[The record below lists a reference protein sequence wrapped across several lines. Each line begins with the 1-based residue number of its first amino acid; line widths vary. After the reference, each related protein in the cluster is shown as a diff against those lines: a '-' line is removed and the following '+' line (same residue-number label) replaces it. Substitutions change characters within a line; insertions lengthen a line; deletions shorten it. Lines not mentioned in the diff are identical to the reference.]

1 MPRHASFYVMP
12 NDAKIKREA
21 VTAYVKPQQFE
32 RLQQIKDEE
41 GFRSMS
47 HLVDRALL
55 EFEAKRKKS

>member
-1 MPRHASFYVMP
+1 MS

-47 HLVDRALL
+47 HLVDRALV
-55 EFEAKRKKS
+55 EFEAKRKKP

>member
-1 MPRHASFYVMP
+1 MPRRASFYVMS

-47 HLVDRALL
+47 HLVDRALIEFL
-55 EFEAKRKKS
+55 EKRRKD